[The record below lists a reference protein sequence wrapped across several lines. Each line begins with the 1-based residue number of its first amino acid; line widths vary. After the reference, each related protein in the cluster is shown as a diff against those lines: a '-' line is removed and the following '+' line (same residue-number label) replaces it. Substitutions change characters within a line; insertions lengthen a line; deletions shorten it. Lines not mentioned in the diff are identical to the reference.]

1 MCFLSD
7 EPDMTGLY
15 INQNLKVRVQ
25 KIIEYGIEVTTRV
38 NVNNEEKLG
47 FIPYDNLVT
56 NVDELYKGKEL
67 YLRYLGYHGR
77 YVIFTEEGA

>member
-1 MCFLSD
+1 MDLLSN

-15 INQNLKVRVQ
+15 INQTLKVRVQ

-38 NVNNEEKLG
+38 YVNNEEKLG

-56 NVDELYKGKEL
+56 NIDELYKGKSL
-67 YLRYLGYHGR
+67 YVRYLGYTER
-77 YVIFTEEGA
+77 YLIFTEENA